1 MSNSISRHI
10 TLVLRISQLLVYDYL
25 SARMYLTGLQ
35 ALVPCVIKFC
45 VTGASTISKP
55 GTAPTT
61 ATAHAGFLRDAAY
74 GACRT
79 RERLDCCV
87 RVTLVGDAKGT
98 LAVTGTKALPKVS
111 TCKLP
116 RAYVCMPL
124 SPRAT
129 CNERYC
135 RQHLRTSRAK
145 HLQERNNLFCQ
156 TL

>member
-1 MSNSISRHI
+1 MKRYIPSLLNTI
-10 TLVLRISQLLVYDYL
+10 QLLTNDCLGVL
-25 SARMYLTGLQ
+25 SYSTGLQ
-35 ALVPCVIKFC
+35 ALEPRVIKFC

-98 LAVTGTKALPKVS
+98 LAVTGTKALPQVS

-145 HLQERNNLFCQ
+145 HLQERNN
-156 TL
+156 